1 MPKEWLSDYSLEI
14 ANAHN
19 ITKVKK
25 LVPNLMSKNNYVI
38 HNRNLQQCLELGIK
52 LKKIHRVL
60 KRKQKDW
67 RKPYIDFNNQK
78 RKEATNEADKN
89 HSKLLNNAI
98 YGKTMENMRKWIKIK
113 VVKNAKDF
121 IRYTSRPTC
130 VNWKVFENNLAAI
143 PEKKTLLTLNK
154 LIYLGFTILEIWS
167 ENLTLDCY
175 LQTQTVCLYELYGKN
190 PYKEIY
196 KYKELFDLSNFPI
209 SSKYYCSDNKKY

>member
-1 MPKEWLSDYSLEI
+1 MD
-14 ANAHN
+14 
-19 ITKVKK
+19 
-25 LVPNLMSKNNYVI
+25 KNNYVI
-38 HNRNLQQCLELGIK
+38 HYINLQQCLELGIK

-78 RKEATNEADKN
+78 RKEATNEADEN

-154 LIYLGFTILEIWS
+154 LIYLGFTILDIWS

>member
-52 LKKIHRVL
+52 LNKIHRVL

-67 RKPYIDFNNQK
+67 GKPYIDFNNQK